1 MRRRD
6 FIAGIAG
13 SVALPLAARAQQGE
27 RMRRIGTLTNA
38 EASDPEWMRQ
48 IAAFLEQ
55 LKAAGWVEGRNVSLD
70 YRFAAGDANRMSAAA
85 KELVGLKPDVI
96 LARSTPVVKAL
107 APETR
112 TIPIVFVSVSDPV
125 GENFAA
131 SMARPGGNIS
141 TRIARSSQ
149 PAA

>member
-1 MRRRD
+1 
-6 FIAGIAG
+6 
-13 SVALPLAARAQQGE
+13 
-27 RMRRIGTLTNA
+27 
-38 EASDPEWMRQ
+38 MRQ

-131 SMARPGGNIS
+131 SMARPGGNI
-141 TRIARSSQ
+141 TGLTNVEARWEANGSNC
-149 PAA
+149 

>member
-1 MRRRD
+1 MRRRE
-6 FIAGIAG
+6 FISLVGGAAAWP
-13 SVALPLAARAQQGE
+13 VVARAQQPE

-85 KELVGLKPDVI
+85 KELVGLKPAPSRLCSFRCPI
-96 LARSTPVVKAL
+96 LSARTSPRAWRGP
-107 APETR
+107 AETL
-112 TIPIVFVSVSDPV
+112 
-125 GENFAA
+125 
-131 SMARPGGNIS
+131 PGSPMSKPRWEANGSNC
-141 TRIARSSQ
+141 
-149 PAA
+149 